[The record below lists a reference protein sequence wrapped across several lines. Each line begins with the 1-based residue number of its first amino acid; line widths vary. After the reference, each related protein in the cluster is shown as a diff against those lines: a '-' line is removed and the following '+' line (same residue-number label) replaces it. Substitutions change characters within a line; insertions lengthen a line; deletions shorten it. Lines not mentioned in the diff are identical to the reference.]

1 MKKLLSLLLA
11 TMMIIGV
18 PSMVFAD
25 NVSQIIGDG
34 NTVVFIDVPANYWA
48 KDQIEYFA
56 NQGIVDGYTDGSFK
70 PEAGVT
76 REEFCKL
83 LVSTFKQPLE
93 TPATPTF
100 ADVAENRWSYPYV
113 EVCRDFLTGY
123 ANPFGGL
130 PSFHPTEYATREDI
144 AVALVRMMGF
154 TDKDASNPN
163 YAAYNFRDGGN
174 ISPNILAYVSIACER
189 GLISGYPDGTFGPTK
204 GITRAETVVLLN
216 RATKQAVTNINS
228 ELEISAN
235 VIYSSDKKTA
245 TINIVA
251 EEGTTV
257 TVNGESVKM
266 SSNYYGEYE
275 GNYVYKF
282 EAEGSKDFTVEGK
295 RAGKKK
301 QITVNAKYEIGAP
314 TLTLNQSNQTVTDKE
329 FKLSGKAT
337 DENSSVS
344 VTVNGTSVNVDSW
357 NGNWS
362 KSYTLT
368 EGDNTFEVVATNESG
383 KQEKKSITITYTV
396 GAPTLTLNQS
406 NQTVTDKEFKLSGK
420 ATDANYSV
428 TVTINGTSV
437 NVDSWNGNWSKSYT
451 LTEGDNTFEVIA
463 TNENGKQT
471 KKSITV
477 TYTVGAPTLTLN
489 QSNQTVTSKEF
500 KLSGKA
506 TDANYSVTVTI
517 NGTSVNVDSWNGNW
531 SKSYTLTEGD
541 NTFEVVATN
550 ENGKQTKKSI
560 TVTYSVGAPTLT
572 LNQSNQS
579 VTTKEFKLSGKATDD
594 NYSVTVT
601 VNGTSVNVDSWNGNW
616 SKTYTLTEG
625 ANNFEVIATN
635 ENGKQTKKSITVTYT
650 VGAPTLTLNQSNQTV
665 SDKEFKLSGK
675 ATDDNYS
682 VTVTVNGTSVNVD
695 SWNGNWS
702 KTYTLTEGANDFE
715 IIATN
720 ENGKQTKKN
729 ITITFKVGNPKIQFI
744 NCPESTTKSSIT
756 IKGKITECNEGA
768 MLFIN
773 DEEVNVNYNG
783 EFSKNLTLKEGTNT
797 FKFRAV
803 NNYGKEDTITKTI
816 TYTPESDVTEE

>member
-11 TMMIIGV
+11 TMIIIGV
-18 PSMVFAD
+18 PSMAFAD

-34 NTVVFIDVPANYWA
+34 NTVVFVDVPANHWA
-48 KDQIEYFA
+48 KAQIEYFA

-93 TPATPTF
+93 TPATSTF
-100 ADVAENRWSYPYV
+100 ADVAENRWSYPYI

-189 GLISGYPDGTFGPTK
+189 GLIDGYPDGNFGPTK

-216 RATKQAVTNINS
+216 RATKQAVTNINA
-228 ELEISAN
+228 ELEMTAS
-235 VIYSSDKKTA
+235 VLYSEDGKTA

-257 TVNGESVKM
+257 TVNGETVKM

-282 EAEGSKDFTVEGK
+282 EAEGSKDFAVEGK
-295 RAGKKK
+295 RGGKTK
-301 QITVNAKYEIGAP
+301 IVNVTAKYEIGAP
-314 TLTLNQSNQTVTDKE
+314 TLTLNQNNQTVTDKE

-344 VTVNGTSVNVDSW
+344 VTVNGESVNV
-357 NGNWS
+357 NYYNEWS

-368 EGDNTFEVVATNESG
+368 EGE
-383 KQEKKSITITYTV
+383 
-396 GAPTLTLNQS
+396 
-406 NQTVTDKEFKLSGK
+406 
-420 ATDANYSV
+420 
-428 TVTINGTSV
+428 
-437 NVDSWNGNWSKSYT
+437 
-451 LTEGDNTFEVIA
+451 
-463 TNENGKQT
+463 
-471 KKSITV
+471 
-477 TYTVGAPTLTLN
+477 
-489 QSNQTVTSKEF
+489 
-500 KLSGKA
+500 
-506 TDANYSVTVTI
+506 
-517 NGTSVNVDSWNGNW
+517 
-531 SKSYTLTEGD
+531 
-541 NTFEVVATN
+541 
-550 ENGKQTKKSI
+550 
-560 TVTYSVGAPTLT
+560 
-572 LNQSNQS
+572 
-579 VTTKEFKLSGKATDD
+579 
-594 NYSVTVT
+594 
-601 VNGTSVNVDSWNGNW
+601 
-616 SKTYTLTEG
+616 
-625 ANNFEVIATN
+625 NNFEVIATN

-650 VGAPTLTLNQSNQTV
+650 VGAPTLTLNQRNQTV
-665 SDKEFKLSGK
+665 TTKEFKLSGK
-675 ATDDNYS
+675 ATDENYS
-682 VTVTVNGTSVNVD
+682 VSVTVNGESVNV
-695 SWNGNWS
+695 NYYNEWS
-702 KTYTLTEGANDFE
+702 KSYTLTEGENNFE

-720 ENGKQTKKN
+720 EKGKQTKKT

-744 NCPESTTKSSIT
+744 NCPESTKKNSIT
-756 IKGKITECNEGA
+756 IKGKITGTNEGA
-768 MLFIN
+768 MLFID
-773 DEEVNVNYNG
+773 DEEVYVNYSG
-783 EFSKNLTLKEGTNT
+783 EFTKNLTLKEGTNT

-803 NNYGKEDTITKTI
+803 NDYGKEDTITKTI
-816 TYTPESDVTEE
+816 IYTPESDVTEE

>member
-11 TMMIIGV
+11 TMIIIGV
-18 PSMVFAD
+18 PSMAFAD

-34 NTVVFIDVPANYWA
+34 NTVVFVDVPANHWA
-48 KDQIEYFA
+48 KAQIEYFA

-93 TPATPTF
+93 TPATSTF
-100 ADVAENRWSYPYV
+100 ADVAENRWSYPYI

-189 GLISGYPDGTFGPTK
+189 GLIDGYPDGNFGPTK

-216 RATKQAVTNINS
+216 RATKQAVTNINA
-228 ELEISAN
+228 ELEMTAS
-235 VIYSSDKKTA
+235 VLYSEDGKTA

-257 TVNGESVKM
+257 TVNGETVKM

-282 EAEGSKDFTVEGK
+282 EAEGSKDFAVEGK
-295 RAGKKK
+295 RGGKTK
-301 QITVNAKYEIGAP
+301 IVNVTAKYEIGAP
-314 TLTLNQSNQTVTDKE
+314 TLTLNQNNQTVTDKE

-344 VTVNGTSVNVDSW
+344 VTVNGESVNV
-357 NGNWS
+357 NYYNEWS

-368 EGDNTFEVVATNESG
+368 EGENN
-383 KQEKKSITITYTV
+383 
-396 GAPTLTLNQS
+396 
-406 NQTVTDKEFKLSGK
+406 
-420 ATDANYSV
+420 
-428 TVTINGTSV
+428 
-437 NVDSWNGNWSKSYT
+437 
-451 LTEGDNTFEVIA
+451 FEVIA

-471 KKSITV
+471 KKTITV

-489 QSNQTVTSKEF
+489 QSNQTVT
-500 KLSGKA
+500 
-506 TDANYSVTVTI
+506 
-517 NGTSVNVDSWNGNW
+517 
-531 SKSYTLTEGD
+531 
-541 NTFEVVATN
+541 
-550 ENGKQTKKSI
+550 
-560 TVTYSVGAPTLT
+560 
-572 LNQSNQS
+572 
-579 VTTKEFKLSGKATDD
+579 TKEFKLSGKATDE
-594 NYSVTVT
+594 NYSVSVT
-601 VNGTSVNVDSWNGNW
+601 VNGESVNVNYYNEW
-616 SKTYTLTEG
+616 SKSYTLTEG
-625 ANNFEVIATN
+625 ENNFEVIATN
-635 ENGKQTKKSITVTYT
+635 ENGKQTKKNITVTYT

-665 SDKEFKLSGK
+665 TDENFKLSGK
-675 ATDDNYS
+675 ATDENYS
-682 VTVTVNGTSVNVD
+682 VSVTVNGESVNV
-695 SWNGNWS
+695 NYYNEWS
-702 KTYTLTEGANDFE
+702 KSYTLTEGENNFE

-720 ENGKQTKKN
+720 EKGKQTKKT

-744 NCPESTTKSSIT
+744 NCPESTKKNSIT
-756 IKGKITECNEGA
+756 IKGKITGTNEGA
-768 MLFIN
+768 MLFID
-773 DEEVNVNYNG
+773 DEEVYVNYSG
-783 EFSKNLTLKEGTNT
+783 EFTKNLTLKEGTNT

-803 NNYGKEDTITKTI
+803 NDYGKEDTITKTI
-816 TYTPESDVTEE
+816 IYTPESDVTEE

>member
-18 PSMVFAD
+18 PSMAFAD

-163 YAAYNFRDGGN
+163 YAAYNFRDGGS

-282 EAEGSKDFTVEGK
+282 EAEGSKDFAVEGK
-295 RAGKKK
+295 RAGKTKT
-301 QITVNAKYEIGAP
+301 INVSAKYEIGAP
-314 TLTLNQSNQTVTDKE
+314 TLTLTQSNTTVTSKD
-329 FKLSGKAT
+329 FRLSGSVN
-337 DENSSVS
+337 DENEKVS
-344 VTVNGTSVNVDSW
+344 VTINGEDS
-357 NGNWS
+357 GRGMYSRSYSWS
-362 KSYTLT
+362 KDFTLK
-368 EGDNTFEVVATNESG
+368 EGANVFTVIATNESG
-383 KQEKKSITITYTV
+383 KSTTKEITITYTV
-396 GAPTLTLNQS
+396 GAPELSVTQS
-406 NQTVTDKEFKLSGK
+406 NTTVTSKDFRLSGSVS
-420 ATDANYSV
+420 DDNYKVS
-428 TVTINGTSV
+428 VTINGE
-437 NVDSWNGNWSKSYT
+437 DSGRGMYSRSYSWSKDFT
-451 LTEGDNTFEVIA
+451 LKEG
-463 TNENGKQT
+463 ENVFT
-471 KKSITV
+471 
-477 TYTVGAPTLTLN
+477 
-489 QSNQTVTSKEF
+489 
-500 KLSGKA
+500 
-506 TDANYSVTVTI
+506 
-517 NGTSVNVDSWNGNW
+517 
-531 SKSYTLTEGD
+531 
-541 NTFEVVATN
+541 VVATN
-550 ENGKQTKKSI
+550 ENGKS
-560 TVTYSVGAPTLT
+560 A
-572 LNQSNQS
+572 
-579 VTTKEFKLSGKATDD
+579 TKE
-594 NYSVTVT
+594 
-601 VNGTSVNVDSWNGNW
+601 
-616 SKTYTLTEG
+616 
-625 ANNFEVIATN
+625 
-635 ENGKQTKKSITVTYT
+635 ITITYT
-650 VGAPTLTLNQSNQTV
+650 VGAPELSVTQNNTTV
-665 SDKEFKLSGK
+665 SSKDFRLSGSVS
-675 ATDDNYS
+675 DENYKVS
-682 VTVTVNGTSVNVD
+682 VTINGAD
-695 SWNGNWS
+695 SGRGLYGRSYSWS
-702 KTYTLTEGANDFE
+702 KDFTLKEGENVFTVV
-715 IIATN
+715 ATN
-720 ENGKQTKKN
+720 ESGKSTTKE
-729 ITITFKVGNPKIQFI
+729 ITIKFVVSAPEIQFI
-744 NCPESTTKSSIT
+744 NCPETTTKNEIT
-756 IKGKITECNEGA
+756 IKGKIQGGNEGA
-768 MLFIN
+768 MLFVN
-773 DEEVNVNYNG
+773 DEEVRVSYNG
-783 EFSKNLTLKEGTNT
+783 DFSTTVKLKEGKNT